1 MQLKISKMRLQ
12 LAACFTM
19 LVLFI
24 SASGITHSALALEN
38 TNDQNTIS
46 KKKLS
51 SIQYAY
57 RAAVE
62 KARTNFI
69 KAIEQANTNSKI
81 SIGQGL
87 PIEKINADKD
97 TAIAKA
103 KSELRDAIA
112 KAKAASQKDLESI
125 KTYVEKKKTS

>member
-1 MQLKISKMRLQ
+1 MKLQ

-24 SASGITHSALALEN
+24 SVSGIAHSALALEN
-38 TNDQNTIS
+38 TKDQNTIS

-69 KAIEQANTNSKI
+69 KAVEQANANSKT

-97 TAIAKA
+97 AAIIKA

-112 KAKAASQKDLESI
+112 KAKATSQKDLESI
-125 KTYVEKKKTS
+125 KTYVEKKKAS